1 MKKSS
6 ECSEFEKTFSSLQKM
21 GERFPNAKNTFEL
34 LKELDQET
42 NEFQCDILISEI
54 HKIQYHSNTNS
65 YFLFYFPI
73 VSHVLY
79 HKPEY
84 EKDLLKYL
92 IQPNFANGITE
103 TNLMIAM
110 IHGAMKFKLD
120 EDVFYLTKES
130 QFWVVNELPKLE
142 KEIQREID
150 ICWKELED

>member
-1 MKKSS
+1 MENTIQS
-6 ECSEFEKTFSSLQKM
+6 
-21 GERFPNAKNTFEL
+21 AKNTFES
-34 LKELDQET
+34 LKELNPKTT
-42 NEFQCDILISEI
+42 NLDCAILISEI

-65 YFLFYFPI
+65 YFLFYLPI

-79 HKPEY
+79 YKPEY
-84 EKDLLKYL
+84 EKDLIKYL

-120 EDVFYLTKES
+120 EDEFYLTKES
-130 QFWVVNELPKLE
+130 QFWVLNELPKLE

-150 ICWKELED
+150 LCWKELED

>member
-1 MKKSS
+1 MENTIQS
-6 ECSEFEKTFSSLQKM
+6 
-21 GERFPNAKNTFEL
+21 AKNTFEL
-34 LKELDQET
+34 LKELNPET
-42 NEFQCDILISEI
+42 TNLHCNILISEI

-65 YFLFYFPI
+65 YFLFYLPI

-79 HKPEY
+79 YKPEY
-84 EKDLLKYL
+84 EKDLLTYL

-120 EDVFYLTKES
+120 EDEFYLTKES
-130 QFWVVNELPKLE
+130 QFWVLNELPKLE

-150 ICWKELED
+150 LCWKELED

>member
-1 MKKSS
+1 MENTIQS
-6 ECSEFEKTFSSLQKM
+6 
-21 GERFPNAKNTFEL
+21 AKNTFEL
-34 LKELDQET
+34 LKELNPET
-42 NEFQCDILISEI
+42 TNLDCAVLISEI

-65 YFLFYFPI
+65 YFLFYLPI

-79 HKPEY
+79 YKPEY
-84 EKDLLKYL
+84 EKDLLTYL

-120 EDVFYLTKES
+120 EDEFYLSKES

-150 ICWKELED
+150 LCWKELED